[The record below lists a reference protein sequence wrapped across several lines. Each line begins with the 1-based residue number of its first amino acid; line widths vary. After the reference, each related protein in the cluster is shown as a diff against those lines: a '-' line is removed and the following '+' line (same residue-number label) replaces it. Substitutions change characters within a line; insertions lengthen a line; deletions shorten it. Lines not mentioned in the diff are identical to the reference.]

1 MLGVGSFERFV
12 KGNGIYLL
20 RYHAHKASLNPLAP
34 PAPARLREFRQDAC
48 CQFPPCRQWSK
59 TVAEVL
65 VKHCPVP
72 QEFVGIEDTF
82 TESGDYEK
90 LLAKYG
96 LSAAHIADKAEKVLR
111 RKR

>member
-1 MLGVGSFERFV
+1 MALAALGGSSRET
-12 KGNGIYLL
+12 GSIYTACYPA
-20 RYHAHKASLNPLAP
+20 RKASLNPLAP
-34 PAPARLREFRQDAC
+34 LAPARLRKFRQNAC
-48 CQFPPCRQWSK
+48 CQFLPCRQWSK

-65 VKHCPVP
+65 VKHYPVP

-96 LSAAHIADKAEKVLR
+96 LSAAHITDKAEKVLR